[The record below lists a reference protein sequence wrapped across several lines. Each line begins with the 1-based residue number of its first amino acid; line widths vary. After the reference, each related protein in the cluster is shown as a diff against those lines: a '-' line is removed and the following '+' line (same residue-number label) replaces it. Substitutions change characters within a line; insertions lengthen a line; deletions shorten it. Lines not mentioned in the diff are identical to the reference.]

1 MFCKA
6 VFKTLSY
13 PPELEELLGNILTSC
28 GGLPLVIVLK
38 GGLLLTREHNLAE
51 WGVVNGSLVSE
62 LVREEELGGLNRIL
76 WLSYEDLPHHLK
88 PCYLYFGMFP
98 EDYLVNRGLL
108 TRQLVA
114 EGFIVPIAGNNR
126 VSLEESAKGYIHQLV
141 SQNLT

>member
-1 MFCKA
+1 MVCVLQSCIQNFE
-6 VFKTLSY
+6 LSSRARRTVGEH
-13 PPELEELLGNILTSC
+13 PNIMWRASIGNR
-28 GGLPLVIVLK
+28 LK
-38 GGLLLTREHNLAE
+38 REHNLAE

-62 LVREEELGGLNRIL
+62 LVRGEELGGLNRIL

-126 VSLEESAKGYIHQLV
+126 VNLEESAKGYIHQLV